1 MAEAGKSPIRGVL
14 DGDIGFSNLTA
25 SDRGQQAQS
34 DIDVAIAA
42 ERARAVVAL
51 ASSSAPSAVQLGQIA
66 TTSPGSGSGGYHF
79 DAETIAQRIKDW
91 QQVLD
96 DIVTDEVQ
104 LKAAMEKANP
114 PSPDTPAKNNARDTQ
129 ASLKAAIDQNMAMQ
143 QYAQAWIDTLRKA
156 NGTYAQTDHDT
167 SKGLPN
173 TGSAT
178 DGSALNK

>member
-14 DGDIGFSNLTA
+14 DGDIGPSDLTA

-42 ERARAVVAL
+42 ERAQTVAAL
-51 ASSSAPSAVQLGQIA
+51 ASSSAPSAVQPGQI
-66 TTSPGSGSGGYHF
+66 TTAAPGSGSGYHF

-91 QQVLD
+91 KQVLD
-96 DIVTDEVQ
+96 DIKTDQ
-104 LKAAMEKANP
+104 LGLEAAWQSANP
-114 PSPDTPAKNNARDTQ
+114 PSPDRPAFDNVQ
-129 ASLKAAIDQNMAMQ
+129 ATRTSIQAAIQQNRAMQ
-143 QYAQAWIDTLRKA
+143 QYAQEWIAALQKA
-156 NGTYAQTDHDT
+156 NGTYVETDHDT

-178 DGSALNK
+178 DGSALNQ